1 MNNVTI
7 IGAGLAGCEAA
18 LQLVAHGF
26 NVKLYDS
33 KPKKRLPIYNLT
45 SYAELVCNSS
55 FGNIDTSKPLGLLL
69 YELKLLGSKLVNIAE
84 NCRVEDKLFFAID
97 KKGFSKKVSNV
108 LKSSGVKLYEKHVK
122 SIPHDDYVIIATG
135 PLTDRE
141 LLMDITQSYNI
152 KKYHFLDASSPII
165 DIKSVDLS
173 NTFIKKITDDL
184 YCLLLSDT
192 LLKRFFEELINIK
205 FNLYAKDNDGFDYE
219 NCLSLEKLAK
229 DGLDKLVKTRLVNDY
244 TEEPSILLRRENGLE
259 DGYILVGCMTTMK
272 NAEQRR
278 IFSMLPGCENIRFIK
293 YGRMHRNTFFHS
305 PGTLNSFYQ
314 IINTNVFIVGQ
325 LSGIDGYTS
334 AISSGLIAATKIIYG
349 NKTPLLP
356 TDTIIGGLAKYI
368 SNPDV
373 IDFQPMCASFSLIE
387 KESTCDY
394 LKVSRRSV
402 TEYKKSIDL
411 MKRSDESL

>member
-18 LQLVAHGF
+18 LQLAAHGF

-33 KPKKRLPIYNLT
+33 KPKKRLPIYDLT

-69 YELKLLGSKLVNIAE
+69 YELKLLGSRLVNIAE
-84 NCRVEDKLFFAID
+84 NCRVEDKCFFAID
-97 KKGFSKKVSNV
+97 KKEFSKKVSNI
-108 LKSSGVKLYEKHVK
+108 LKSSGVKLYEEHVK
-122 SIPHDDYVIIATG
+122 CVPQDDYVIIATG

-141 LLMDITQSYNI
+141 LLMDISQSYNI
-152 KKYHFLDASSPII
+152 KEYHFLDASSPII

-173 NTFIKKITDDL
+173 NIFIKKITDDL
-184 YCLLLSDT
+184 YCLLLSDN
-192 LLKRFFEELINIK
+192 LVKSFFQELINI
-205 FNLYAKDNDGFDYE
+205 NSNSYAKDSGSLDYE
-219 NCLSLEKLAK
+219 KCKSLEKLAK
-229 DGLDKLVKTRLVNDY
+229 DGLNKLIKTRLINDY
-244 TEEPSILLRRENGLE
+244 TEQPSILLRRENGLE

-272 NAEQRR
+272 NADQRR
-278 IFSMLPGCENIRFIK
+278 IFSILPGCENVRFIK

-305 PGTLNSFYQ
+305 PGTLNNFYQ

-325 LSGIDGYTS
+325 LSGIDGYAS

-349 NKTPLLP
+349 NKTPILP
-356 TDTIIGGLAKYI
+356 MDTMIGGLAKYI

-387 KESTCDY
+387 KESPCDY
-394 LKVSRRSV
+394 LKMSRRSV
-402 TEYKKSIDL
+402 VEYKNNIDL
-411 MKRSDESL
+411 MKKNNQSI